1 MPMYA
6 EERQQQMLTLARTNG
21 RVDVATLATRFGV
34 TTETVRRDLD
44 RLVRQGLLTR
54 VHGGAIPHNRI
65 DFEPELSK
73 RDTMATAEKSRIARA
88 ALSLLPRQGTVLI
101 DGGTTTARFAAAV
114 PEDCELTF
122 ATNAWPIASLLSSRP
137 GVTIHLIGGRIRT
150 RTMAAVDAWALE
162 SIASI
167 NVDVAFLGTNGVSL
181 KRGLTT
187 PDASECAIK
196 AAMIESARKV
206 AILADSSKY
215 DNNHFARF
223 ARLRDVDFIVS
234 DGGLPE
240 PAREAIMAAGPDVLI
255 A

>member
-1 MPMYA
+1 MAMYA
-6 EERQQQMLTLARTNG
+6 EERQQQILTLARTKG
-21 RVDVATLATRFGV
+21 RVDVTALAKSLDV

-101 DGGTTTARFAAAV
+101 DGGTTTARLAAAV
-114 PEDCELTF
+114 PDDSELTF
-122 ATNAWPIASLLSSRP
+122 ATNAWPIASLLSNRP
-137 GVTIHLIGGRIRT
+137 GATVHLIGGRIRR

-162 SIASI
+162 AIASI
-167 NVDVAFLGTNGVSL
+167 NVDVACLGTNGVSV

-196 AAMIESARKV
+196 AAMIDSARKV
-206 AILADSSKY
+206 VILADSSKY

-223 ARLRDVDFIVS
+223 ARLSDVDVIIS
-234 DGGLPE
+234 DGGLTE
-240 PAREAIMAAGPDVLI
+240 PAREAIMEAGPDVLI